1 MRKIKIITVGI
12 LSLLM
17 VACGSG
23 EDELS
28 LKQEELRFELG
39 SEVNLVKE
47 DIVDTD
53 DNDVLEDVV
62 LSVDTGD
69 EEVTEIKDNM
79 GSVVSILNLPV
90 GEYNANVEYEDK
102 KIEYKLIV
110 EDTTAPEFVDLDDEI
125 EVQVDADGSNGEFQ
139 DLNLNAYDLSE
150 VVVTVAMDNVDL
162 NKVGRYETVATAK
175 DEYGNKTE
183 KEITIVVQ
191 ERTAEE

>member
-1 MRKIKIITVGI
+1 MI
-12 LSLLM
+12 
-17 VACGSG
+17 ACGSG
-23 EDELS
+23 EEELS
-28 LKQEELRFELG
+28 LKQEELKFELG

-79 GSVVSILNLPV
+79 GSVVSILNLPI
-90 GEYNANVEYEDK
+90 GEYNAYVKYEDK
-102 KIEYKLIV
+102 KIEYKLII
-110 EDTTAPEFVDLDDEI
+110 EDTTAPEFVDLDDEM

-139 DLNLNAYDLSE
+139 ELNLNAYDLSE

-162 NKVGRYETVATAK
+162 TKVGRYETVATAE

-183 KEITIVVQ
+183 KEITIVVE